1 MRASRKW
8 ERGQARPRPVS
19 DPRALVLDASGLRER
34 LVRQPRLSVA
44 REGILSTIGNTPLV
58 RLTRALPG
66 VPLRVF
72 AKLESFNPSGSIK
85 VRAAFRI
92 LRHAID
98 AGNIRPGATV
108 IESSSGNM
116 GIGLAQLC
124 AYFGLR
130 LVCVVDPR
138 TTSENLAILRAYG
151 AEVDM
156 VSEPDPTTGE
166 FLQARLDRVQSLL
179 RSMPNSFWP
188 DQYSNVYNAVAH
200 HETMHEIV
208 TQLGGPVD
216 YLFCATSTCGT
227 IRGCAE
233 YIREHRL
240 ATTIIAVDAAGSVI
254 FGGPPG
260 RRLIPGHGASKRP
273 KLWQPG
279 LTHRCIHV
287 SDLECIVGC
296 RRLLRREAI
305 LAGGSSGG
313 ILMALDRVAAELPRD
328 AACVLVF
335 PDQGERYAHSIF
347 SDVWVREH
355 FGDVSGRWEDHRG
368 GALWMTATS

>member
-8 ERGQARPRPVS
+8 ARRQARPRPVS
-19 DPRALVLDASGLRER
+19 GPRPLVVDASGLRER

-179 RSMPNSFWP
+179 RSMPNSFKPSCMATLADCCHEADDSHAIHSRQSCRVKTQKSREAP
-188 DQYSNVYNAVAH
+188 DSHRRLQRASVHSCTVTFTGSTKLALNA
-200 HETMHEIV
+200 
-208 TQLGGPVD
+208 
-216 YLFCATSTCGT
+216 ATS
-227 IRGCAE
+227 
-233 YIREHRL
+233 
-240 ATTIIAVDAAGSVI
+240 AGFMKPSC
-254 FGGPPG
+254 
-260 RRLIPGHGASKRP
+260 S
-273 KLWQPG
+273 
-279 LTHRCIHV
+279 
-287 SDLECIVGC
+287 
-296 RRLLRREAI
+296 
-305 LAGGSSGG
+305 
-313 ILMALDRVAAELPRD
+313 
-328 AACVLVF
+328 
-335 PDQGERYAHSIF
+335 HS
-347 SDVWVREH
+347 R
-355 FGDVSGRWEDHRG
+355 
-368 GALWMTATS
+368 